1 MRWLRTHFRA
11 IAGLL
16 AVVVVLVATN
26 ASSPMPAVHGDGYY
40 TYLWART
47 LVYDHDAKFENDY
60 KLCGDPWGLADSPVG
75 KNVNYWNLGPA
86 LFWAPILWV
95 DGKVSAAR
103 NSPDPRVAAGCGGPL
118 AERAVYGSMV
128 AGALTILIGFLAAR
142 KRFGETPALFAAAAI
157 GLLTSL
163 AYYSTMMLSYGHA
176 ASSFG
181 GGLFVLVWA
190 GSRENRTTRGWAL
203 LGATLG
209 LALLMRSQNAI
220 LGLLPFFDWCLEAAR
235 LAWRGLRGDARGG
248 ARKNARG
255 LGLHVLRGV
264 LFAVA
269 MAVVF
274 SPQLFA
280 WKQMSGKWLTM
291 TQGEHYMRW
300 AFPSPMRSLFS
311 AAAGL
316 YPWNPI
322 LYPATLGLFLMLF
335 RRTTRAV
342 AIGLLVLC
350 ALDVYV
356 VSCVYD
362 WWGSIGFPGRRY
374 DLFAVP
380 MTIGLAAL
388 VRELIE
394 LDRRRRG
401 VGVALAAS
409 MAFVLGGVGNFGVQF
424 GIAKLMRADLPRE
437 SPYHWNETFAFA
449 NGPLWKLVGNPLTWP
464 ASLPFA
470 IRYGAHPRRWDVV
483 GGPEFFYHDHQT
495 LDRRASMASLDFADV
510 QSWSYLDGTF
520 REPVVVASGHSARM
534 AESGTARIL
543 LPLHWPDAGAFV
555 INATALG
562 YGDGAPIKLGMS
574 VNDVDVGTQALEAGT
589 ERAVRFALAKGV
601 TRHGTNEV
609 VLRIDGGQ
617 VAFHRLE
624 IFDRSP
630 SPADVQ
636 KAREAERAALKK

>member
-1 MRWLRTHFRA
+1 MRKHFRA

-16 AVVVVLVATN
+16 AIVVVLAVTN

-60 KLCGDPWGLADSPVG
+60 KLCGDPWGLANSPVG

-95 DGKVSAAR
+95 DSKVSAAR
-103 NSPDPRVAAGCGGPL
+103 KSPDPRIAAGCGGPL
-118 AERAVYGSMV
+118 AERAVLGSLV
-128 AGALTILIGFLAAR
+128 AGALTILLGFLAAR
-142 KRFGETPALFAAAAI
+142 KRYGETPALFAAAAI

-163 AYYSTMMLSYGHA
+163 TYYSTMMLSYGHA
-176 ASSFG
+176 ASSFA

-190 GSRENRTTRGWAL
+190 GSREKRSTGGWAL

-209 LALLMRSQNAI
+209 LSLLMRSQNAI
-220 LGLLPFFDWCLEAAR
+220 LALLPFADWCIEAAR
-235 LAWRGLRGDARGG
+235 RGWRRD
-248 ARKNARG
+248 ARG
-255 LGLHVLRGV
+255 LGIHVLRGV

-274 SPQLFA
+274 SPQLFF
-280 WKQMSGKWLTM
+280 WKQNSGKWLTM

-300 AFPSPMRSLFS
+300 GLPSPMRSLFS

-322 LYPATLGLFLMLF
+322 LYPATLGLFTMLF

-342 AIGLLVLC
+342 AIGLLVLF

-374 DLFAVP
+374 DLMTVP

-401 VGVALAAS
+401 VGIAIAAS
-409 MAFVLGGVGNFGVQF
+409 MAFVLGGIGNFGAQY

-449 NGPLWKLVGNPLTWP
+449 NGPIWKLVGNPLTWP

-470 IRYGAHPRRWDVV
+470 LRYGVHPRRWDVV
-483 GGPEFFYHDHQT
+483 GAPELFYHDHQT
-495 LDRRASMASLDFADV
+495 LERRANEAVLDFAEV
-510 QSWSYLDGTF
+510 QSWNYLDGTF
-520 REPVVVASGHSARM
+520 REPVVFASGHASRV
-534 AESGTARIL
+534 AEPGTARIL

-555 INATALG
+555 INATAQG
-562 YGDGAPIKLGMS
+562 YGDGAPIQLGMT
-574 VNDVDVGTQALEAGT
+574 VNDVWIGTQAIEPGA
-589 ERAVRFALAKGV
+589 ERSVRFALAKGV
-601 TRHGTNEV
+601 THNGTNEV
-609 VLRIDGGQ
+609 VLRIDGGAL
-617 VAFHRLE
+617 AFHRLE
-624 IFDRSP
+624 ILDRSP

-636 KAREAERAALKK
+636 RAREAERAASKK